1 MKSIKHFSMFLF
13 AGILS
18 LTMFSCISDDD
29 KNQEITRAHYSQL
42 SGSYSG
48 TAQYFKV
55 VDNATK
61 VEKAEGVSTVITSDS
76 TMKVMGL
83 PIEGLVK
90 KLDSEEIK
98 NALLAQ
104 PCPEFSARYV
114 IYNVSS
120 ENEIS
125 FWIYPTALEFNN
137 VELGGTTH
145 NYKILF
151 AYPSGGTNYKTS
163 SIVGFYLYPAE
174 LYDGDVK
181 IQSLIPSLDNVTDYD
196 AIYVECSK

>member
-1 MKSIKHFSMFLF
+1 MKSIKYLAMFLL
-13 AGILS
+13 AGTLS
-18 LTMFSCISDDD
+18 LAMFSCISDDD
-29 KNQEITRAHYSQL
+29 KIQEITREHYVQL

-48 TAQYFKV
+48 NAQYFV
-55 VDNATK
+55 YVDNASNVK
-61 VEKAEGVSTVITSDS
+61 KAEGVTTVINTDS
-76 TMKVMGL
+76 TMKITGL
-83 PIEGLVK
+83 PVEGLVK
-90 KLDSEEIK
+90 KIESEDIK

-104 PCPEFSARYV
+104 SSPVLTARYA

-125 FWIYPTALEFNN
+125 YWIYPVAMEFNN

-151 AYPSGGTNYKTS
+151 AAPSGGTNYKTS

-174 LYDGDVK
+174 IYDGDNL
-181 IQSLIPSLDNVTDYD
+181 IQSLIPSLNNVTDYD
-196 AIYVECSK
+196 AIYVECTR

>member
-1 MKSIKHFSMFLF
+1 MKSIKYLAMFHL
-13 AGILS
+13 AGTLS
-18 LTMFSCISDDD
+18 LAMFSCISDDD
-29 KNQEITRAHYSQL
+29 KIQEITREHYVQL

-48 TAQYFKV
+48 SAQYFV
-55 VDNATK
+55 YVDNASNVK
-61 VEKAEGVSTVITSDS
+61 KAEGVTTVINTDS
-76 TMKVMGL
+76 TMKITGL
-83 PIEGLVK
+83 PVEGLVK
-90 KLDSEEIK
+90 KIESEDIK

-104 PCPEFSARYV
+104 SSPVLTARYA

-125 FWIYPTALEFNN
+125 YWIYPVAMEFNN

-151 AYPSGGTNYKTS
+151 AAPSGGTNYKTS

-174 LYDGDVK
+174 IYDGDNL
-181 IQSLIPSLDNVTDYD
+181 IQSLIPSLNNVTDYD
-196 AIYVECSK
+196 AIYVECTR